1 MTIEWIIFCAIMFVI
16 AIASLFL
23 GSENIKLNKEN
34 DELLKL
40 ATRQN
45 NLSKELIEQN
55 IELCEELAKKESLIS
70 ILRLEIEEK
79 ENKK

>member
-16 AIASLFL
+16 AISAVFL

-34 DELLKL
+34 DELFNL
-40 ATRQN
+40 AARQN
-45 NLSKELIEQN
+45 KLSKQLIEQN
-55 IELCEELAKKESLIS
+55 IELLEELSKKESLIS

>member
-16 AIASLFL
+16 GISGLFL
-23 GSENIKLNKEN
+23 GLENIKLNKEN
-34 DELLKL
+34 DELLNL
-40 ATRQN
+40 AARQN
-45 NLSKELIEQN
+45 KLSKQLIEQN
-55 IELCEELAKKESLIS
+55 IELLEELGKKESLIS

>member
-1 MTIEWIIFCAIMFVI
+1 MTFEWIIFCAIMFVI
-16 AIASLFL
+16 AIAAMFL

-34 DELLKL
+34 DELFNL

-45 NLSKELIEQN
+45 NLSKALIEQN

-70 ILRLEIEEK
+70 ILRLDIEEK